1 MKLSF
6 ARNRLNALLRTQAFG
21 AVGSL
26 VPRITDMFVSGSVV
40 GVNALAGIV
49 AVMPVTIGALFV
61 GKVGDSLIVMAFAQM
76 DEETA
81 QTWVPKVK
89 RF

>member
-40 GVNALAGIV
+40 GGLDLSL
-49 AVMPVTIGALFV
+49 VTVCG
-61 GKVGDSLIVMAFAQM
+61 
-76 DEETA
+76 
-81 QTWVPKVK
+81 
-89 RF
+89 R